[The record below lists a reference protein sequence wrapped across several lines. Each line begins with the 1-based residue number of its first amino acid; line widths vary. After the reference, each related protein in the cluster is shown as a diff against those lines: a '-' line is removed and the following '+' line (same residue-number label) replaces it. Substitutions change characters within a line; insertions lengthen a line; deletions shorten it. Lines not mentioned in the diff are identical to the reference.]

1 MKLKTLLL
9 FKSLSFFILVV
20 TIGLTI
26 WAYFKMDA
34 LFTTDE
40 LKAATI
46 EFQLFVLAI
55 ITSASTSFFISW
67 RLILITDTINADVS
81 VELDESSINVKK
93 EDDEIVKY
101 NIDWDGLCN
110 NTTIEKYPNTD
121 IEPLLQ
127 ELCRHLKLDLGMVFK
142 LNDDDEFEN
151 VFNYAYFSD
160 EKPQNFKLGD
170 GLHGQVA
177 MNMKAVQ
184 LNEIPDNYVKITS
197 ASGFVLPKNVYMIP
211 IVNDGKTV
219 LYFEFADMKA
229 FKSNTFELLVEF
241 VEKITNKIF

>member
-9 FKSLSFFILVV
+9 FKSLSFFILIV

-67 RLILITDTINADVS
+67 RLILITDTINADVQAE
-81 VELDESSINVKK
+81 VDESAFKVKK
-93 EDDEIVKY
+93 EEDEITRY
-101 NIDWDGLCN
+101 SIDWDGLCN
-110 NTTIEKYPNTD
+110 NTNIEKYPNTD

-127 ELCRHLKLDLGMVFK
+127 ELCRYLKLDLGMVFK
-142 LNDDDEFEN
+142 LNNNNEFEN
-151 VFNYAYFSD
+151 VYNYAYFSD
-160 EKPQNFKLGD
+160 EKPANFKLGD

-177 MNMKAVQ
+177 LNMKPVH
-184 LNEIPDNYVKITS
+184 LSEIPDNYIKITS
-197 ASGFVLPKNVYMIP
+197 ASGFVLPKNVYMLP

-219 LYFEFADMKA
+219 LYFEFADMKS
-229 FKSNTFELLVEF
+229 FKSNTFELLNEF